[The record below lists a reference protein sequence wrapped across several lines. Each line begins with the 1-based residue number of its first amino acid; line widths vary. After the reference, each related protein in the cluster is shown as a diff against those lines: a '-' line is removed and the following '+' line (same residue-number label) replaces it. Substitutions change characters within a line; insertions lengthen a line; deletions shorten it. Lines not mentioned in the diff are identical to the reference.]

1 MPDNGGGT
9 GSGLREFQTYGQRKR
24 KKAMEPYDWGVK
36 AALHRMSE
44 DSNPYASGTEEY
56 IDWLAGF
63 KDFADEDLLI
73 D

>member
-1 MPDNGGGT
+1 MAKE
-9 GSGLREFQTYGQRKR
+9 SA

-44 DSNPYASGTEEY
+44 DSNPYAPGTEESN
-56 IDWLAGF
+56 DWLAGY
-63 KDFADEDLLI
+63 KDFADDDFLI

>member
-1 MPDNGGGT
+1 MAKE
-9 GSGLREFQTYGQRKR
+9 SA

-44 DSNPYASGTEEY
+44 DSNPYDRARMTTN
-56 IDWLAGF
+56 DWLAGF
-63 KDFADEDLLI
+63 KDFADEDFLI